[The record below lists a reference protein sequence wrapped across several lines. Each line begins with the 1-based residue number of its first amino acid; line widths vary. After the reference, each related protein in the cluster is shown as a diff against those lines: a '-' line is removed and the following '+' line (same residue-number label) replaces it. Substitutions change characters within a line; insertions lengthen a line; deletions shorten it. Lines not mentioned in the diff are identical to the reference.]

1 MKNEKLINLVVIPT
15 TVITAIL
22 MVEHLINPKNSTI
35 SKVLNGFNGV
45 NNILS
50 GISML
55 S

>member
-1 MKNEKLINLVVIPT
+1 MKNKKLINLVGIT
-15 TVITAIL
+15 ITGITAIL
-22 MVEHLINPKNSTI
+22 MVEHWINPKNSTI